1 MSVVR
6 NRVRRQFYLDSVAL
20 MRLSREIAA
29 RPGVGDAALMIGTP
43 ANIRLVEEAG
53 LLDDEGRSAGPNDL
67 LLAVAAETAAE
78 AEAALAAAAFA
89 LDRTTRAAQG
99 DRRWRPRSLDAAVD
113 ALPGADLALVSVP
126 GAFAAGEAMKAL
138 RSGLHVMVFSDNVPL
153 ADERRLKEEAARR
166 GLLLMGPDCGTAFI
180 AGAPL
185 GFANAVPR
193 GPIGLVAASGTGL
206 QEVACL
212 IARAGG
218 GISHGIGVGGRVLG
232 EAVGGLGMLAAIDA
246 LDADEATERIVL
258 VSKPPAPAVA
268 ARLADRIAASPKR
281 FTVCFLGAGAL
292 ALPPNARAAATLR
305 DAAED
310 ALGRPLGWPMP
321 EPPPSRAG
329 RLRGLFAGGTLCAE
343 AQLVLR
349 GAGLEVASNAPAP
362 GARRPEEG
370 ERHLLI
376 DLGADEYTL
385 GRPHPMID
393 PAVRTP
399 HLEAAVADG
408 DTAIVLVDIVLG
420 FGGHSDP
427 AGAVADAVA
436 RVRHRRPVV
445 VASVTGTDAD
455 PQNRAAQVARLQAA
469 GIVVAPSNADAA
481 ALAARLVSR

>member
-1 MSVVR
+1 VSVVR
-6 NRVRRQFYLDSVAL
+6 NRVRRRFYLDSVAL
-20 MRLSREIAA
+20 MRLAREISAL
-29 RPGVGDAALMIGTP
+29 PGIDDAALMIGTQ
-43 ANIRLVEEAG
+43 ANLRLVEEAG
-53 LLDDEGRSAGPNDL
+53 LLAEEGRSTGPDDL
-67 LLAVAAETAAE
+67 LIAVAAGTAAE
-78 AEAALAAAAFA
+78 AEAALAAAAA
-89 LDRTTRAAQG
+89 KLDRTTHAARG
-99 DRRWRPRSLDAAVD
+99 VTAWRPRSIDAAVE
-113 ALPGADLALVSVP
+113 ALPGADLAFVSVP

-138 RSGLHVMVFSDNVPL
+138 RRGLHVMIFSDNVPL

-193 GPIGLVAASGTGL
+193 GAIGIVAASGTGL

-212 IARAGG
+212 VARAGE
-218 GISHGIGVGGRVLG
+218 GISHGIGVGGRDLG

-246 LDADEATERIVL
+246 LDADNATKRIVL
-258 VSKPPAPAVA
+258 VSKPPSPDVA
-268 ARLADRIAASPKR
+268 ARLADRIAASAKR

-292 ALPPNARAAATLR
+292 DLPPNAHTAATLR
-305 DAAED
+305 DAAAD
-310 ALGRPLGWPMP
+310 AVGHPLGWPMP

-349 GAGLEVASNAPAP
+349 AAGLEIASNAPVP

-370 ERHLLI
+370 APNLLL

-393 PAVRTP
+393 PALRTP
-399 HLEAAVADG
+399 HLEAALADG
-408 DTAIVLVDIVLG
+408 ETAIVLVDVVLG
-420 FGGHSDP
+420 FGGHPDP

-436 RVRHRRPVV
+436 RFHHRRPVV

-481 ALAARLVSR
+481 ALAARLVTS